1 MSEEISFEEALIK
14 LEDVVSQLEQG
25 DVLTLDESLQAF
37 EEGIR
42 LTRLCREKL
51 DAAELRVQQ
60 LVEVDEDAFEMVP
73 FEAEDEGEI

>member
-1 MSEEISFEEALIK
+1 MAEEISFEEALIK
-14 LEDVVSQLEQG
+14 LEEAVAQLEQG
-25 DVLTLDESLQAF
+25 DALTLDESLEVF

-60 LVEVDEDAFEMVP
+60 LVEVDEDVFNMAP
-73 FEAEDEGEI
+73 FEVEDDGES

>member
-1 MSEEISFEEALIK
+1 MSEDISFEEALVK
-14 LEDVVSQLEQG
+14 LEEAVAQLEQG
-25 DVLTLDESLQAF
+25 DALTLDESLQAF

-60 LVEVDEDAFEMVP
+60 LIEVDEDVFEMAS
-73 FEAEDEGEI
+73 FEVAADGEI

>member
-1 MSEEISFEEALIK
+1 MSEEMSFEEALIK
-14 LEDVVSQLEQG
+14 LEEVVSQLEQG

-60 LVEVDEDAFEMVP
+60 LVEVEEDAFQVAP
-73 FEAEDEGEI
+73 FEAVDEGEI

>member
-1 MSEEISFEEALIK
+1 MSEEMSFEEALIK
-14 LEDVVSQLEQG
+14 LEETVSQLEQG
-25 DVLTLDESLQAF
+25 DALSLDESLKAF
-37 EEGIR
+37 EEGIH

-60 LVEVDEDAFEMVP
+60 LVEVDENEFEMAP

>member
-1 MSEEISFEEALIK
+1 MSEEISFEEALLK
-14 LEDVVSQLEQG
+14 LEAVVSQLEQG

>member
-1 MSEEISFEEALIK
+1 M
-14 LEDVVSQLEQG
+14 
-25 DVLTLDESLQAF
+25 TLDESLEVF

-60 LVEVDEDAFEMVP
+60 LVEVDEDVFNMAP
-73 FEAEDEGEI
+73 FEVEDDGES

>member
-14 LEDVVSQLEQG
+14 LEEVVSQLEQG

-42 LTRLCREKL
+42 LTRFCREKL

-60 LVEVDEDAFEMVP
+60 LVEVDEDEFEMAP

>member
-1 MSEEISFEEALIK
+1 MSEEMSFEEALIK
-14 LEDVVSQLEQG
+14 LEEVVSQLEQG

-60 LVEVDEDAFEMVP
+60 LVEVDEDEFEVAL
-73 FEAEDEGEI
+73 FEAEDEGAI

>member
-1 MSEEISFEEALIK
+1 MSEEMSFEEALIK
-14 LEDVVSQLEQG
+14 LEEVVSELEQG

-51 DAAELRVQQ
+51 DAAELRVHQ
-60 LVEVDEDAFEMVP
+60 LVEVEEDAFEVAP
-73 FEAEDEGEI
+73 FEAVREGEI

>member
-1 MSEEISFEEALIK
+1 MSEEMSFEEALAK
-14 LEDVVSQLEQG
+14 LEKVVSQLEQG
-25 DVLTLDESLQAF
+25 DALTLDESLQAF

-51 DAAELRVQQ
+51 DAAELRVKQ
-60 LVEVDEDAFEMVP
+60 LVEVEEDTFEMVP

>member
-1 MSEEISFEEALIK
+1 MSEEMSFEEALIK
-14 LEDVVSQLEQG
+14 LEEVVSQLEQG

-60 LVEVDEDAFEMVP
+60 LVEVHEDEFEVLP
-73 FEAEDEGEI
+73 FEVEDEGEI

>member
-14 LEDVVSQLEQG
+14 LEAVVSQLEQG

-37 EEGIR
+37 EEGIG

>member
-1 MSEEISFEEALIK
+1 MSEEMSFEEALIK
-14 LEDVVSQLEQG
+14 LEEVVSELEQG

-60 LVEVDEDAFEMVP
+60 LVEVEEDAFEVAP
-73 FEAEDEGEI
+73 FEAVGEGEI

>member
-1 MSEEISFEEALIK
+1 MSEEMSFEEALTK
-14 LEDVVSQLEQG
+14 LEAAVAQLEQG
-25 DVLTLDESLQAF
+25 DALTLDESLEVF

-51 DAAELRVQQ
+51 DTAELRVQQ
-60 LVEVDEDAFEMVP
+60 LVEVDEDVFEMAP

>member
-1 MSEEISFEEALIK
+1 MSEEMSFEEALIK
-14 LEDVVSQLEQG
+14 LEETVSQLEQG
-25 DVLTLDESLQAF
+25 DALTLDESLQAF

-60 LVEVDEDAFEMVP
+60 LVEIDEDAFEVVP
-73 FEAEDEGEI
+73 FDAEDEGKI

>member
-1 MSEEISFEEALIK
+1 MSEEMSFEETLIK
-14 LEDVVSQLEQG
+14 LEETVSQLEQG
-25 DVLTLDESLQAF
+25 DALTLDESLQAF

-60 LVEVDEDAFEMVP
+60 LVEIDEDAFEVVP
-73 FEAEDEGEI
+73 FDAEDEGKI

>member
-14 LEDVVSQLEQG
+14 LEEAVIQLEQG
-25 DVLTLDESLQAF
+25 DTLTLDESLQAF

-60 LVEVDEDAFEMVP
+60 LVEVDEDVFEVAP
-73 FEAEDEGEI
+73 FEVEDDGAI

>member
-1 MSEEISFEEALIK
+1 MSEDMSFEEALIK
-14 LEDVVSQLEQG
+14 LEDTVSQLEQG
-25 DVLTLDESLQAF
+25 DALSLDESLQAF

-60 LVEVDEDAFEMVP
+60 LVEVDEDAFEVGP

>member
-14 LEDVVSQLEQG
+14 LEEVVSQLERG

-60 LVEVDEDAFEMVP
+60 LVEVDEDEFEVVP
-73 FEAEDEGEI
+73 FEVEDEGEI

>member
-14 LEDVVSQLEQG
+14 LEAVVSQLEQG

>member
-14 LEDVVSQLEQG
+14 LEAVVSQLEQG

-42 LTRLCREKL
+42 LTRFCREKL